1 MKPIFYTLVWAVF
14 SMGTLCSQ
22 SWTPPD
28 SLADLPVVEGLP
40 DLFTF
45 ANGDAVR
52 TPHDW
57 LRRREELKAM
67 LLYFGYGHMPE
78 RPDQVVV
85 VESERK
91 PHESGP
97 GHDGVIDSGNR
108 QRAQGAADCGLG
120 DQM

>member
-1 MKPIFYTLVWAVF
+1 
-14 SMGTLCSQ
+14 MGTLCSQ

-91 PHESGP
+91 PHESG
-97 GHDGVIDSGNR
+97 
-108 QRAQGAADCGLG
+108 LG
-120 DQM
+120 TMESLTLEIGSVRKLRLRVCRVLPVPV